1 MWAFQ
6 VSADAQGLCPL
17 ASGQGPRFPIG
28 LLLIALCPGR
38 GVTWGPVGLL
48 LTAVRPTSG
57 QPAESHRVSR
67 QVCCPFLHS
76 YEPPLLLLRDQ
87 EMRLVSLVRHGVWV
101 FIQGNPHSG
110 GAWGPPTSPT
120 ASLSPQAA
128 LCSDPCSPTAAHPSS
143 GKPPPGSTWTAV
155 GSSEW
160 PPWHQAVLPGV
171 RPCGPIWQL

>member
-87 EMRLVSLVRHGVWV
+87 EMRLVSLEFGSSSRETLAQVGPGGHLQAPQPPCLPRPPFARTPALQRQHT
-101 FIQGNPHSG
+101 PHRGS
-110 GAWGPPTSPT
+110 PP
-120 ASLSPQAA
+120 L
-128 LCSDPCSPTAAHPSS
+128 
-143 GKPPPGSTWTAV
+143 GSAWTAV